1 MNKDEKWMKLA
12 ILEAN
17 KAKNKGEI
25 PVGSVI
31 IKDEMLISRGY
42 NQPILTNDPTAHAE
56 IQAIRKAGDKLKN
69 YRLVG
74 TTLYVTLEPC
84 SMCLGA
90 LVHARVERVVFGAY
104 RDKTISPKLLYFD
117 KKSNHNVD
125 IIGGVLEDK
134 CKQLIELFFK
144 TRR

>member
-1 MNKDEKWMKLA
+1 MIEDEKWMKLA

-74 TTLYVTLEPC
+74 TL
-84 SMCLGA
+84 S
-90 LVHARVERVVFGAY
+90 
-104 RDKTISPKLLYFD
+104 
-117 KKSNHNVD
+117 
-125 IIGGVLEDK
+125 
-134 CKQLIELFFK
+134 LIHI
-144 TRR
+144 